1 MMLNRRYFA
10 LGGASFLGAALASE
24 RAWADAPTAI
34 RAVQVQANGR
44 AVRLAIAL
52 DRPATAQ
59 SFFLQ
64 GPDRFVVDVA
74 GARCA
79 LPGGASGEGA
89 GAGVVRRYRYAQR
102 AEGFSRLVFDLDA
115 PAGLVRQEMG
125 GRSRPELSFDLA
137 ATGAPTTMVAP
148 PPQRLEVTPRS
159 QTRRRTIVVDAG
171 HGGRD
176 PGAIGVNGTREKDVV
191 LDAAL
196 KLRQA
201 LESTSRYQVALT
213 RADDTFVPLEDRVR
227 FARGQNADLFIS
239 LHADSSPNPG
249 TTGASVYTLSE
260 NGAARAQNMMG
271 AQNWDLDLGAAPR
284 RGVIGDILVDLTQ
297 RETTN
302 RSAQFAE
309 TVIPQLGRVSPLLS
323 STHRSA
329 GFFVLLAPDVPAV
342 LIETGFLSNATD
354 ERRLADPRQR
364 ERMAGAMADA
374 VDAYFGNPRIYMA
387 SA

>member
-1 MMLNRRYFA
+1 MNFTRRSFA
-10 LGGASFLGAALASE
+10 LAGASLLGASLAPQ
-24 RAWADAPTAI
+24 RAWADAPAAI
-34 RAVQVQANGR
+34 RGVQVLPSGR
-44 AVRLAIAL
+44 GVRLAIAL
-52 DRPATAQ
+52 DRPAIAQ
-59 SFFLQ
+59 TFFLQ
-64 GPDRFVVDVA
+64 GPDRFVIDVA

-79 LPGGASGEGA
+79 LGPSGEGP

-115 PAGLVRQEMG
+115 PVGLVRQEMG

-137 ATGAPTTMVAP
+137 VAGAPPLIAQP
-148 PPQRLEVTPRS
+148 QQRLEVTPGRDA
-159 QTRRRTIVVDAG
+159 RRRTVIVDAG

-176 PGAIGVNGTREKDVV
+176 PGAIGVNGAREKDVV

-196 KLRQA
+196 KLREA
-201 LESTSRYQVALT
+201 LESRGRYQVALT
-213 RADDTFVPLEDRVR
+213 RRDDTFVPLEERVN
-227 FARGQNADLFIS
+227 FARAQNADLFIS
-239 LHADSSPNPG
+239 LHADSSPNAG

-260 NGAARAQNMMG
+260 RGAARAQNLMNS
-271 AQNWDLDLGAAPR
+271 QNWDVDLGAAPR
-284 RGVIGDILVDLTQ
+284 RGVIGDILVDLAQ

-309 TVIPQLGRVSPLLS
+309 TLIPQLGRVSPLLS
-323 STHRSA
+323 GTHRSA

-342 LIETGFLSNATD
+342 LIETGFLSNVTD
-354 ERRLADPRQR
+354 ERRLSDPRQR
-364 ERMAGAMADA
+364 EAMAGAMADA